1 MIEEQL
7 AKMLGFSSIEEMNL
21 FHDVCIG
28 YQVNKFPSKQECLQT
43 IKDFGLYDRL
53 SQLKI

>member
-7 AKMLGFSSIEEMNL
+7 AKMLDFRSIEEMNL

-28 YQVNKFPSKQECLQT
+28 YQVNKVPSKQECNFKTLEHST
-43 IKDFGLYDRL
+43 NLGK
-53 SQLKI
+53 